1 MDLWINDGNGPLYKH
16 DIFMKDL
23 MDIGI
28 IGGNIIVDK
37 HSFSL

>member
-16 DIFMKDL
+16 VIKDL
-23 MDIGI
+23 MDVGI